1 LNLLKRH
8 QEATEVMFH
17 HRIPTSTINVR
28 NACHPFSTKDYFE
41 NQYVVIHNGVLHN
54 EDLLKKEHDKLGIQ
68 YVSVQE
74 NGRFNDSEALAYDLA
89 RYFEGQVDTLT
100 ARGSIAF
107 IAVKRDEAGK
117 PVCLFFGRNYGNPL
131 KMKRTKYSLTLSSEG
146 KGEDVEAHTLYCFNY
161 DTGELTKR
169 PLNIPGYTYAPSRT
183 YYPPTYTAPKKES
196 VIDRGSS
203 NGWKEEDDVFAL
215 DEYWKEKGEIQ
226 ILRDGLLHDNNYDY
240 LATIGQVND
249 SISRL
254 QARQKRLD
262 ELSQMTDTE
271 LEALELDP
279 QTAVDV
285 NEYCDNEDSIR
296 YFEEV
301 VKDLRKEY
309 ARRINRGIKKDK
321 ENDAQ
326 QGMGFHY
333 TPDSGQVHR
342 VPQLPASTTSPIGK
356 VLDKKLDERG
366 LPKGSPYTD

>member
-146 KGEDVEAHTLYCFNY
+146 KGEDVEAHTLYL
-161 DTGELTKR
+161 LTR
-169 PLNIPGYTYAPSRT
+169 H
-183 YYPPTYTAPKKES
+183 
-196 VIDRGSS
+196 
-203 NGWKEEDDVFAL
+203 
-215 DEYWKEKGEIQ
+215 
-226 ILRDGLLHDNNYDY
+226 LR
-240 LATIGQVND
+240 
-249 SISRL
+249 
-254 QARQKRLD
+254 
-262 ELSQMTDTE
+262 
-271 LEALELDP
+271 
-279 QTAVDV
+279 
-285 NEYCDNEDSIR
+285 
-296 YFEEV
+296 
-301 VKDLRKEY
+301 
-309 ARRINRGIKKDK
+309 RR
-321 ENDAQ
+321 A
-326 QGMGFHY
+326 
-333 TPDSGQVHR
+333 
-342 VPQLPASTTSPIGK
+342 
-356 VLDKKLDERG
+356 
-366 LPKGSPYTD
+366 